1 VVPSEQ
7 ACPQHPAIDNATDAL
22 LRVARKGWR
31 MDLTPA
37 LPSNS
42 AFFLLELCCEVERLR
57 LVATTAG
64 SHRAAWRLAQAHDA
78 FLGELCDITDAP
90 AVMLAVIGL
99 RRSAR

>member
-1 VVPSEQ
+1 MVLSERV
-7 ACPQHPAIDNATDAL
+7 CPQHWAIDNATDAP

-57 LVATTAG
+57 LASTTAG
-64 SHRAAWRLAQAHDA
+64 SHRAAWRLAQARDA
-78 FLGELCDITDAP
+78 FLGELCDVTDAP